1 MKTQLTFLLILIS
14 QLNFSQT
21 PTQKLEVLMIG
32 ASHSY
37 DPKSKQDLTN
47 IHQKIRVFK
56 PQAFFGEWLSPED
69 EKALKSYWNKENVMK
84 RYDRLK
90 SRTNISEEKLPDQIY
105 RLRNVTRNNPKDM
118 KAKIDLAIA
127 HYLSFD
133 AGNGYFQMWKVAKY
147 LQKNPKDTM
156 VFNYARNKFFSTAVD
171 SVHKAVANYID
182 DEYDYIAHPMMEEL
196 KLKYMYAMDSQRW
209 DDQWSKAWND
219 ADSVLYA
226 NLDLYKTDSLSPMG
240 KKVNVLRKK
249 VKNRMD
255 YLMEDA
261 GNTFGENHITEALNG
276 DAMTEWLFKI
286 NLWADEYRELDFFP
300 ADLFGKK
307 FHYWWQRNNDMCN
320 NTVDRAKAEG
330 FNKVVIVVGSN
341 HAAIMTKIFK
351 EMGVK
356 VTNINEARLR

>member
-1 MKTQLTFLLILIS
+1 MKKQIAILLIFIS
-14 QLNFSQT
+14 QILFAQT

-69 EKALKSYWNKENVMK
+69 EKALKTYWNKEGVMK
-84 RYDRLK
+84 RYERLK
-90 SRTNISEEKLPDQIY
+90 SKTNISEENLPDEIY
-105 RLRNVTRNNPKDM
+105 RLRNITRNKPANM

-147 LQKNPKDTM
+147 LQKNPKDTA
-156 VFNYARNKFFSTAVD
+156 VFNYARNKFFTPAID

-209 DDQWSKAWND
+209 DEQWSQAWND

-226 NLDLYKTDSLSPMG
+226 NFELYKNDSLSTNG
-240 KKVNVLRKK
+240 KKVHDLRKK
-249 VKNRMD
+249 VKTRMA
-255 YLMEDA
+255 YLKKDA
-261 GNTFGENHITEALNG
+261 GKTFGENHVTEALNG
-276 DAMTEWLFKI
+276 PGMTEWLFKI

-307 FHYWWQRNNDMCN
+307 FHYWWHRNNDMCH
-320 NTVDRAKAEG
+320 NTIDRAKAEG

-341 HAAIMTKIFK
+341 HAAIMTKIFR

-356 VTNINEARLR
+356 VVNINEAKLK